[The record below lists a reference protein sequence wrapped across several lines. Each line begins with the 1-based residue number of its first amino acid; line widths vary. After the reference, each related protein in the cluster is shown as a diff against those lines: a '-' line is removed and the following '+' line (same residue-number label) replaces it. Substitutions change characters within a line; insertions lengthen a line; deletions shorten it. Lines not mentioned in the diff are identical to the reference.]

1 MKKMI
6 VKNLVAVIIIVMV
19 LSLMLNYIIQY
30 KRCQEGMIEDSRA
43 LFGQVERILQQN
55 EVELEQAKAD
65 YAQECLNNAR
75 IVSYMVETDPDLIL
89 DVKALQELAE
99 YLKVDEI
106 HFFDE
111 TGVLYAGSVPEYVGL
126 TMDSGEQVGYFKQM
140 LTDKSM
146 ELSQEVFPNTAENK
160 PMQYSAVWD
169 KYGENII
176 QIGMEPV
183 RVLELTKKN
192 ELSYIFTLLLANE
205 GVNLYA
211 ADMHTGEVLGATNS
225 ELVGKNLAEIG
236 LSEAIVSEEEIA
248 FEASVNGEKSYCY
261 FRQSDDV
268 LLGRSCA
275 NEYMYQDINNT
286 LFSLM
291 LVISVVAVL
300 LVVLVTRYLN
310 RHIVQA
316 IADVNAKLKE
326 ITEGN
331 LDTKVEVNSTPEF
344 TELSGRIN
352 EMVTSILATTDKMS
366 AVLENAA
373 LSMGVYEYGAGMSR
387 VRATKQ
393 VADILDIPKDR
404 IDGMYANYIVFA
416 DYLDVIRNNPF
427 DKERQIY
434 AVPGEHEKYAKIET
448 FEQGNSVFGVVTDV
462 TENIVEQLKL
472 EQERDVDILTG
483 LHSRR
488 AIYAMLDNM
497 FEEPEE
503 LGYSAII
510 LADADDLKKVNDLYG
525 HEAGD
530 KYLCGVADCL
540 RAVCPKQAEVAR
552 LGGDEFVIF
561 IHHCVRKEL
570 IEQGLGVLDAL
581 RGKRIIKVGDIEV
594 PIQYSF
600 GCAYC
605 PTEGLDYHE
614 LLKMADKRMY
624 EEKHIRKQKKEN

>member
-6 VKNLVAVIIIVMV
+6 VKNLVAVIIIVMI

-30 KRCQEGMIEDSRA
+30 KACQESMIGDSKA
-43 LFGQVERILQQN
+43 LFGQVGRVLQQN
-55 EVELEQAKAD
+55 KAALEHAKA
-65 YAQECLNNAR
+65 EHG
-75 IVSYMVETDPDLIL
+75 L
-89 DVKALQELAE
+89 DS
-99 YLKVDEI
+99 D
-106 HFFDE
+106 H
-111 TGVLYAGSVPEYVGL
+111 
-126 TMDSGEQVGYFKQM
+126 
-140 LTDKSM
+140 
-146 ELSQEVFPNTAENK
+146 
-160 PMQYSAVWD
+160 
-169 KYGENII
+169 
-176 QIGMEPV
+176 
-183 RVLELTKKN
+183 VLELTEKN
-192 ELSYIFTLLLANE
+192 ELSYIFSLLLANE

-211 ADMHTGEVLGATNS
+211 ADINTGEILGATNS
-225 ELVGKNLAEIG
+225 DMVGKNMAEIG
-236 LSEAIVSEEEIA
+236 LQAA
-248 FEASVNGEKSYCY
+248 LNGKDTNRFEATVNGVKSYCY
-261 FRQSDDV
+261 FQKSDEV
-268 LLGRSCA
+268 LLGRSCS
-275 NEYMYQDINNT
+275 NTYMYEDINHT
-286 LFSLM
+286 LFSLTILIS
-291 LVISVVAVL
+291 LVGAL

-310 RHIVQA
+310 QNIVQA
-316 IADVNAKLKE
+316 IADVNTKLKE

-352 EMVTSILATTDKMS
+352 EMVKSILATTDKMS
-366 AVLENAA
+366 AVLENAD
-373 LSMGVYEYGAGMSR
+373 LSIGVYEYGAGMSR

-393 VADILDIPKDR
+393 VADILDIPKER
-404 IDGMYANYIVFA
+404 VEGMYANYIVFA

-448 FEQGNSVFGVVTDV
+448 FEQGNSVFGMVTDV

-488 AIYAMLDNM
+488 AIYAMLDKM

-503 LGYSAII
+503 LGYSAIV

-540 RAVCPKQAEVAR
+540 RAVCPGQTEVAR
-552 LGGDEFVIF
+552 LGGDEFVLF
-561 IHHCVRKEL
+561 IHNCAREEL

-581 RGKRIIKVGDIEV
+581 RGKRTIEVGSIEV

-605 PTEGLDYHE
+605 PSEGMDYHE

-624 EEKHIRKQKKEN
+624 EEKRLRKQKN